1 MSTLE
6 TVILLLSF
14 LLFKEKPD
22 EIEQDA
28 DHEERETLINQHD
41 IQSNASSTSS
51 KQYKHLCV
59 QLAYMINNRNYMMF
73 LFSISFLLS

>member
-41 IQSNASSTSS
+41 IQSNASST
-51 KQYKHLCV
+51 
-59 QLAYMINNRNYMMF
+59 
-73 LFSISFLLS
+73 